1 MDFKNI
7 YLRIKLN
14 ITLFNVVLQFKG
26 TKTAK
31 KYIFFLEKIVQRI

>member
-14 ITLFNVVLQFKG
+14 NTLFNVVLQFKG

-31 KYIFFLEKIVQRI
+31 K